1 MLKMKTFSK
10 SLGFSVE
17 KLEDVSLE
25 NVAGG
30 SGSAEDATK
39 ELTAALGET
48 VNILTDG
55 QPDPN
60 ELQAQAQG
68 LLRDAAAFQ
77 PASTPGA
84 APIPRAWIALTAV
97 GAAGAVGC
105 SIASAI
111 CKAVSVHAM
120 NKGNIATASR
130 CSKAAIGLGA
140 CVAPFVVA
148 GTVGGIGIGMS
159 RHRG

>member
-1 MLKMKTFSK
+1 MLRMKTFSK

-17 KLEDVSLE
+17 KLEDAYLE

-30 SGSAEDATK
+30 SARAEDVQKQVDAVMDDMR
-39 ELTAALGET
+39 EYIDLALNNMEALD
-48 VNILTDG
+48 IPQSEDLIDLED
-55 QPDPN
+55 Q
-60 ELQAQAQG
+60 LRAFRRAQTS
-68 LLRDAAAFQ
+68 FVV
-77 PASTPGA
+77 
-84 APIPRAWIALTAV
+84 LTAV

-111 CKAVSVHAM
+111 CKAVSVHARDQ
-120 NKGNIATASR
+120 GNMVTASR

-148 GTVGGIGIGMS
+148 GAVGGVGIVAS
-159 RHRG
+159 RCRG